1 MQNQLI
7 IIGAG
12 ASGLA
17 AAVAAARGGA
27 QVLLIEQKNSIGKKI
42 LATGNGRCNYTNL
55 KMNTECFRS
64 THGAALVDAVLK
76 AYSAEKIIDFFKTL
90 GVYPWVREGYVY
102 PASMQASTMVHVFEQ
117 ALEHLGV
124 QMITDTKV
132 TAIEKKNHSFY
143 VQTTNG
149 SYVAANVILATGG
162 KASAALGSDGSG
174 YPFAKTFGHH
184 IVMPVPALCGL
195 KCQGRFFK
203 AIAGVRTHGT
213 VTLYVSADDK
223 TAEENG
229 HVSSKIKDCEHI
241 KNAQYLADQSEKMH
255 EQRVASKTIN
265 HSIKTASDTGE
276 LQMTAYGISGIPVFQ
291 VSRYAASALQQ
302 GKTVIAEIDFMSE
315 WTEDDL
321 RTFLQARQKTLF
333 YKTSLQFLEGLLNEK
348 LLPLILKASAID
360 ENLSVQQ
367 LSEAQIDRLCDRLK
381 HFKMNVDAVNDFD
394 SAQVCAGGVD
404 VGEVDIHT
412 MMSNYCEG
420 LYLTGELLDVDGMCG
435 GYNLHFA
442 WATGLMAGEAAAK
455 AVREV
460 RQHGEKPKGK
470 QKEKNREKQSVSHQ
484 LTRGKNKG
492 GRR

>member
-76 AYSAEKIIDFFKTL
+76 AYPAEKIIDFFKTL

-102 PASMQASTMVHVFEQ
+102 PASMQALTMVHVFEQ

-124 QMITDTKV
+124 QIIADTKV

-143 VQTTNG
+143 VQTANG
-149 SYVAANVILATGG
+149 CYVAANIILATGG

-174 YPFAKTFGHH
+174 YPLAKTFGHH
-184 IVMPVPALCGL
+184 IVTPVPALCGL

-203 AIAGVRTHGT
+203 AIAGVRTHGM
-213 VTLYVSADDK
+213 VTLYVSPSDK
-223 TAEENG
+223 TAEKNG
-229 HVSSKIKDCEHI
+229 H
-241 KNAQYLADQSEKMH
+241 
-255 EQRVASKTIN
+255 
-265 HSIKTASDTGE
+265 SDTGE

-302 GKTVIAEIDFMSE
+302 GKKVTAEIDFMPE

-321 RTFLQARQKTLF
+321 RTFLRARQKTLF

-348 LLPLILKASAID
+348 LLPLILKAAAID

-367 LSEAQIDRLCDRLK
+367 LGGAQIDRLCERLK
-381 HFKMNVDAVNDFD
+381 HFRMSVNAVNDFD

-404 VGEVDIHT
+404 AGEVDIHT

-442 WATGLMAGEAAAK
+442 WATGLMAGE
-455 AVREV
+455 
-460 RQHGEKPKGK
+460 
-470 QKEKNREKQSVSHQ
+470 SVSHQ